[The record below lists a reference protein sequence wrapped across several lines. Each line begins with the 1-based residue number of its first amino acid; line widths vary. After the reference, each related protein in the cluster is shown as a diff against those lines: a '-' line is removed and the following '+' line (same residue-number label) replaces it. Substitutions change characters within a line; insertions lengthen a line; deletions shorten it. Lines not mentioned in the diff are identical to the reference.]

1 MYTLPP
7 WIFSLKTVKHR
18 PYFRWQL
25 LLLGWCLLLL
35 TNCGQP
41 IQLLNRTPRAS
52 GTRLVANNSTPIAP
66 IGTPNP
72 SASGDAATQV
82 VTPQI
87 SASDVVSATLIPEG
101 TSAPTPAISVIIT
114 PQLRATP
121 TGDERWAAFVRDRVA
136 FEAPQRMMTL
146 VPSPLLWL
154 DPRNGQV
161 LEIGLL
167 NGGFVATAQIVLTSD
182 NRVAYEV
189 EYTIN
194 QDYGL
199 TAISDAIV
207 MRMRDAG
214 YTASV
219 RAFVMAGD
227 TVIQAP

>member
-1 MYTLPP
+1 MYTLSP
-7 WIFSLKTVKHR
+7 WIFSLKTTLYR
-18 PYFRWQL
+18 PYVRRQL

-35 TNCGQP
+35 SNCGQP

-52 GTRLVANNSTPIAP
+52 STRLVATS
-66 IGTPNP
+66 GTPAESTVVPNTTDVVSTSLVP
-72 SASGDAATQV
+72 TTQ
-82 VTPQI
+82 T
-87 SASDVVSATLIPEG
+87 SASDVGSATVTRNE
-101 TSAPTPAISVIIT
+101 TSVPTPVISIIIT

-146 VPSPLLWL
+146 APSPLLWL

-161 LEIGLL
+161 LEIGML
-167 NGGFVATAQIVLTSD
+167 NGSFAATARMVLTSD
-182 NRVAYEV
+182 MHEAYEV

-219 RAFVMAGD
+219 RAFVVASD
-227 TVIQAP
+227 DVVQAP

>member
-1 MYTLPP
+1 VAENNTL
-7 WIFSLKTVKHR
+7 
-18 PYFRWQL
+18 
-25 LLLGWCLLLL
+25 
-35 TNCGQP
+35 
-41 IQLLNRTPRAS
+41 
-52 GTRLVANNSTPIAP
+52 
-66 IGTPNP
+66 GTPVVTP
-72 SASGDAATQV
+72 SIEASGDTAQGT
-82 VTPQI
+82 TPQVG
-87 SASDVVSATLIPEG
+87 ATDVVSATLVPVG
-101 TSAPTPAISVIIT
+101 TSVATPAINIVIT

-121 TGDERWAAFVRDRVA
+121 TGDERWAVFVNERVA
-136 FEAPQRMMTL
+136 FDTPQRMVTL
-146 VPSPLLWL
+146 APSQLLWL

-167 NGGFVATAQIVLTSD
+167 NGGFVATARMVLTSD
-182 NRVAYEV
+182 KHEAYEV

-219 RAFVMAGD
+219 RAFVMASD

>member
-1 MYTLPP
+1 
-7 WIFSLKTVKHR
+7 V
-18 PYFRWQL
+18 
-25 LLLGWCLLLL
+25 
-35 TNCGQP
+35 
-41 IQLLNRTPRAS
+41 
-52 GTRLVANNSTPIAP
+52 TRN
-66 IGTPNP
+66 
-72 SASGDAATQV
+72 
-82 VTPQI
+82 
-87 SASDVVSATLIPEG
+87 E
-101 TSAPTPAISVIIT
+101 TSVPTPVISIIIT

-146 VPSPLLWL
+146 APSPLLWL

-161 LEIGLL
+161 LEIGML
-167 NGGFVATAQIVLTSD
+167 NGSFAATARMVLTSD
-182 NRVAYEV
+182 MHEAYEV

-219 RAFVMAGD
+219 RAFVVASD
-227 TVIQAP
+227 DVVQAP

>member
-1 MYTLPP
+1 M
-7 WIFSLKTVKHR
+7 KTKLHR
-18 PYFRWQL
+18 PNIRWQL

-52 GTRLVANNSTPIAP
+52 STRLVATS
-66 IGTPNP
+66 GTPAESTVIPNATDVI
-72 SASGDAATQV
+72 STSQLTATQTSATEV
-82 VTPQI
+82 I
-87 SASDVVSATLIPEG
+87 SATTTLNE
-101 TSAPTPAISVIIT
+101 TSGPTPVISIIIT

-136 FEAPQRMMTL
+136 FDTPQRMTTL
-146 VPSPLLWL
+146 APSPLLWL

-161 LEIGLL
+161 LEIGML
-167 NGGFVATAQIVLTSD
+167 NGSFAATARMVLTSD
-182 NRVAYEV
+182 THEAYEV

-219 RAFVMAGD
+219 RAFVVASD
-227 TVIQAP
+227 TVVQAP

>member
-7 WIFSLKTVKHR
+7 WIFSLKPVKHR

-41 IQLLNRTPRAS
+41 IQILNRTPRAS

-66 IGTPNP
+66 IGTPDT
-72 SASGDAATQV
+72 SASGEATVV

-87 SASDVVSATLIPEG
+87 CASDVVSASLIPEG
-101 TSAPTPAISVIIT
+101 TSVPTPAISVIIT

-136 FEAPQRMMTL
+136 FDVPQRMTTL
-146 VPSPLLWL
+146 APSPLLWL

-161 LEIGLL
+161 LEIGML
-167 NGGFVATAQIVLTSD
+167 NGSFAATARMVLTSD
-182 NRVAYEV
+182 THEAYEV

-219 RAFVMAGD
+219 RAFVVASD
-227 TVIQAP
+227 TVVQAP

>member
-1 MYTLPP
+1 M
-7 WIFSLKTVKHR
+7 KTKLHR
-18 PYFRWQL
+18 PYIRWQL

-41 IQLLNRTPRAS
+41 IQILNRTPRAS

-66 IGTPNP
+66 IGTPDT
-72 SASGDAATQV
+72 SASGEATV
-82 VTPQI
+82 VATPQI
-87 SASDVVSATLIPEG
+87 GASDVVSATLIPEG
-101 TSAPTPAISVIIT
+101 TSVPTPAISVIIT

-136 FEAPQRMMTL
+136 FDVPQRMTTL
-146 VPSPLLWL
+146 APSPLLWL

-161 LEIGLL
+161 LEIGML
-167 NGGFVATAQIVLTSD
+167 NGSFAATARMVLTSD
-182 NRVAYEV
+182 THEAYEV

-219 RAFVMAGD
+219 RAFVVASD
-227 TVIQAP
+227 TIVQAP